1 MKDRLCLLFCDYFQ
15 AEVEWLLKSQNYAGI
30 KVLFYQAN
38 CDKTQQSAQVLDFIT
53 QCTHSASVI
62 IFAGACLQYQLQ
74 KITQID
80 FQIEPLEICFE
91 LLLPPAQ
98 LQQVLAVGGHL
109 LTNGMLKHWEKVKQN
124 WGFSAQAQKD
134 FFAETTCKL
143 VFLSHPEIPID
154 EIALDTVA
162 TEFGLPLERLEIT
175 LEPLALRILTVINQW
190 HSKRI

>member
-1 MKDRLCLLFCDYFQ
+1 
-15 AEVEWLLKSQNYAGI
+15 
-30 KVLFYQAN
+30 
-38 CDKTQQSAQVLDFIT
+38 
-53 QCTHSASVI
+53 
-62 IFAGACLQYQLQ
+62 
-74 KITQID
+74 
-80 FQIEPLEICFE
+80 
-91 LLLPPAQ
+91 
-98 LQQVLAVGGHL
+98 
-109 LTNGMLKHWEKVKQN
+109 MLKHWEKVKQN